1 MHSHYHV
8 TTSGAISHGSCLVDI
23 RPGVREGAVVHDVA
37 CFSRGG
43 LTFDI
48 VRDFSGVNCGGRCGI
63 P

>member
-1 MHSHYHV
+1 MHIHNHV

-23 RPGVREGAVVHDVA
+23 RPGVHEGAVVHDVA

-48 VRDFSGVNCGGRCGI
+48 VCDFSGVNCSSRRGI